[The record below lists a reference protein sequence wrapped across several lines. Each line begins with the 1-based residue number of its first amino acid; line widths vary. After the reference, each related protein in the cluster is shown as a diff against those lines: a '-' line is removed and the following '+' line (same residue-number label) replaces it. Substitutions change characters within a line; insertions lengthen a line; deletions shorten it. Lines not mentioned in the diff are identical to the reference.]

1 MAQSE
6 QAEEPGGA
14 KAPAV
19 HAVGTVAP
27 AAHEEPAGQ
36 VVHERAFAVE
46 LNDPGAHWAH
56 VPV

>member
-1 MAQSE
+1 MAHLGQV
-6 QAEEPGGA
+6 EEPAAA
-14 KAPAV
+14 KVPAG
-19 HAVGTVAP
+19 HAVGTAAP